1 MTVNF
6 DRFAIKAIASAGF
19 CVSALVLSP
28 HALATP
34 FTTGGGYVCVEAPAG
49 GAGPAAAGAAAPCA
63 AAAVQ
68 SAGIVPPV
76 PLGPPP
82 IVPPPLVPPLV
93 PPPLVPPIVP
103 PPLVPPLVPPPVV
116 PPVVPPIVPPV
127 VPVAAAA
134 PALAGAPLMEMSGA
148 TGKGAPT
155 APAGSNGP
163 PAGVPA
169 LPGPN

>member
-49 GAGPAAAGAAAPCA
+49 AAGPAAAGAAPCA

-68 SAGIVPPV
+68 SSGIVPPV

-82 IVPPPLVPPLV
+82 IV

-116 PPVVPPIVPPV
+116 PPVVPPVPV

-134 PALAGAPLMEMSGA
+134 PALAGAPLVEMSGA

-155 APAGSNGP
+155 APSGANGP
-163 PAGVPA
+163 AAGVPA